1 MPTGVI
7 AYPAAIDTDAELIR
21 VVDGVYGGAL
31 VLAEAVGA
39 GADVLPVTAQPGV
52 MDRLP
57 ASGVVTVR
65 GEHIGYAAKTATTLT
80 GCAPTRGLFPGD
92 GGTPAA
98 DHPAGTPVEVN
109 VIAAHRRVATD
120 AIKALETRLGP
131 GANPA
136 QSGHV
141 RASNNAWITARD
153 VFNAADVNL
162 IRAATDNR
170 VEVAGGAAVFD
181 PVRGLVLPRG
191 LWLPPDVLR
200 INDHFMGGAATF
212 GQVGSEGWYF
222 AGGTAAYQDAE
233 RGYPGIFRIAANTQ
247 NVPVRLFLQTIN
259 AREPFDLAFRARLTD
274 NDANTGA
281 RFGLSS
287 DWSSGV
293 PAHGVYLEKIQGTDT
308 QWYGVARTASA
319 QTRTPAMG
327 ASGTGWTLFR
337 VRRVDAATVAF
348 SVDGGPEELLSTNVP
363 GSAVALNPGCHV
375 YRVGTVAKV
384 LDADWFGMLV
394 PGLGT

>member
-1 MPTGVI
+1 MLGST

-31 VLAEAVGA
+31 ILAEAVGA

-57 ASGVVTVR
+57 VSGVVTVR

-92 GGTPAA
+92 GGAPAA

-141 RASNNAWITARD
+141 RASNNAWLTARD

-170 VEVAGGAAVFD
+170 VELAGGAAVFD
-181 PVRGLVLPRG
+181 PARGLVLPRG
-191 LWLPPDVLR
+191 LWLPPDVLALR
-200 INDHFMGGAATF
+200 DHFMGGAATL
-212 GQVGSEGWYF
+212 GQVGALGWSF
-222 AGGTAAYQDAE
+222 ASGTAAYLGAE
-233 RGYPGIFRIAANTQ
+233 RGAPGIFRIAASAQ
-247 NVPVRLFLQTIN
+247 NVPVHLFLQTIN

-281 RFGLSS
+281 RFGLSA
-287 DWSSGV
+287 DWGNGA
-293 PAHGVYLEKIQGTDT
+293 PAHGIYLEKLQGADT
-308 QWYGVARTASA
+308 QWYGVARTTST

-348 SVDGGPEELLSTNVP
+348 SVNGGPEELLSTTVP
-363 GSAVALNPGCHV
+363 GETVSLSPGCHI
-375 YRVGTVAKV
+375 YRVSTVAKV
-384 LDADWFGMLV
+384 LDVDWFGMVV